1 MGSHYWGVKL
11 KPWVEKSIESRDT
24 TRMKIMLVLSLC
36 SLCSPGGGSSQPA
49 RAPVQASP
57 EVACR
62 TEYAEVWDTEYVE
75 TETQECQTVQVKQCN
90 TAYKKQCV
98 PKQRQECQTVY
109 KPVCKT
115 EYQQVCSQ
123 KYRDET
129 EYYTETECNTD
140 YKQDCEYQWEGT
152 GNNKVWAPIQGTCKN
167 NAYDK
172 CGDVQKERLKQ
183 VPYNDCSDVPK
194 QVCNDVPSQECRT
207 VTEQSCSQVP
217 YQNCQNAPKQEC
229 QAVHKKVP
237 KRVSKRVPKKVCND
251 GGSYGGTVQRQ
262 TETVGSGGVKIRSD
276 TPEKQVKPKSG
287 DAVNFGR

>member
-1 MGSHYWGVKL
+1 MGVIAWM
-11 KPWVEKSIESRDT
+11 WSRAVRSGDS
-24 TRMKIMLVLSLC
+24 REEMKILLVLSLF
-36 SLCSPGGGSSQPA
+36 SLSSSAPQYGGGSSQPV
-49 RAPVQASP
+49 RAPAQSSP
-57 EVACR
+57 QVSCR

-75 TETQECQTVQVKQCN
+75 TETQACQTVQVKQCN

-129 EYYTETECNTD
+129 EYYTETECKTD

-152 GNNKVWAPIQGTCKN
+152 GNNKVWAPIQGTCNN

-183 VPYNDCSDVPK
+183 VPYNDCADVPK
-194 QVCNDVPSQECRT
+194 QQC
-207 VTEQSCSQVP
+207 
-217 YQNCQNAPKQEC
+217 K
-229 QAVHKKVP
+229 AVHKKVP
-237 KRVSKRVPKKVCND
+237 KRVSRKVPKKVCDD
-251 GGSYGGTVQRQ
+251 GASYGSTGNT
-262 TETVGSGGVKIRSD
+262 GGGGGVKIRSD
-276 TPEKQVKPKSG
+276 APEKQIK
-287 DAVNFGR
+287 

>member
-1 MGSHYWGVKL
+1 MGRYSRAVEQNSQTKRKVKIVTEMRIL
-11 KPWVEKSIESRDT
+11 
-24 TRMKIMLVLSLC
+24 LVLSLF
-36 SLCSPGGGSSQPA
+36 SLSSCAPQYGGGNSQPA
-49 RAPVQASP
+49 RAPAQSSP
-57 EVACR
+57 QVSCR

-75 TETQECQTVQVKQCN
+75 TETQACQTVQAKQCN

-109 KPVCKT
+109 KSVCKT

-152 GNNKVWAPIQGTCKN
+152 GNNKVWAPTQGTCNN

-172 CGDVQKERLKQ
+172 CGDVQKQKLKQ
-183 VPYNDCSDVPK
+183 VPYNDCNDVPK

-207 VTEQSCSQVP
+207 VTDQSCSQIP
-217 YQNCQNAPKQEC
+217 YQDCQNVPQQQCKP
-229 QAVHKKVP
+229 VHKKVP
-237 KRVSKRVPKKVCND
+237 KRVSRRVPKKVCDD
-251 GGSYGGTVQRQ
+251 GASYGSTSN
-262 TETVGSGGVKIRSD
+262 TASGGGGIFKTRSD
-276 TPEKQVKPKSG
+276 APEKQIKPKSG
-287 DAVNFGR
+287 DAVNF